1 MNKITLGTRYYNWTD
16 DGKINEVKIIKLL
29 GEDKCRCKYT
39 IGPKTGELIELDNS
53 DIKDNYT
60 MLTPDGYIT
69 FNIAVMGGTDIRDV
83 IIFLTKQSDII
94 NGDTIPYCVCRQSV
108 NDLFTAAEQ
117 KQYFGISVSKDTCP
131 ADVDYSNYLACN
143 GVEKFEVVSIYIG
156 DKLAD
161 ILKLFKH
168 RDFDNTLYTL
178 FMARCKYIS
187 SNIKYIIN
195 QNMKKKYL
203 DGYCKTLNDL
213 ITINNFEYDFYR
225 AFNIIPINDD
235 LSSHIEDECPAE
247 IVNFLKG
254 ITRRNID
261 KSIVIKYD
269 KSIDLSKIERKYVL
283 VADNN
288 KDVYIVAYTDT
299 GVYQVPTSGN
309 LFDIDSVEKA
319 YAEVRIN
326 TEKYTS

>member
-1 MNKITLGTRYYNWTD
+1 
-16 DGKINEVKIIKLL
+16 
-29 GEDKCRCKYT
+29 
-39 IGPKTGELIELDNS
+39 
-53 DIKDNYT
+53 
-60 MLTPDGYIT
+60 
-69 FNIAVMGGTDIRDV
+69 
-83 IIFLTKQSDII
+83 
-94 NGDTIPYCVCRQSV
+94 
-108 NDLFTAAEQ
+108 
-117 KQYFGISVSKDTCP
+117 
-131 ADVDYSNYLACN
+131 
-143 GVEKFEVVSIYIG
+143 
-156 DKLAD
+156 
-161 ILKLFKH
+161 
-168 RDFDNTLYTL
+168 
-178 FMARCKYIS
+178 
-187 SNIKYIIN
+187 
-195 QNMKKKYL
+195 MKKKYL

-235 LSSHIEDECPAE
+235 LSSHIEDECPIE